1 MKILVAL
8 KEINRAEVY
17 RRTYEDSP
25 LGLGRLG
32 LTGLAAL
39 VALLGLSANSAG
51 IFIPALFFAAL
62 MGPMM
67 GSALG
72 LALQD
77 WKLAGESAKSFGR
90 GVAVIFVVATVGAWL
105 SPLREATPEMVART
119 TPNLIDLMVALL
131 AGTATVWI
139 RCTQSEKADFLPQ
152 ALVSAVTLLPLCV
165 AGYGVGTGQWDVAWG
180 AGKLFLVNSV
190 GIILAADLGFILFGF
205 HSRREDAERRV
216 LSRVQIVF
224 GFVLLVVLAT
234 PLLGTLRR
242 VILQRHTRAEIQDL
256 LGPLLTSEG
265 ASLAELQYRE
275 ASDALEITPV
285 IRTPQ
290 YLSQTDLETIKQK
303 LQTRLG
309 RPVRLNF
316 KQVLQLEM
324 GDAVT
329 GGVVR
334 QEEPDYR
341 RNVGLAIRDLHGTS
355 QAAVTSAMANLPFAQ
370 AETIDVGI
378 LGPEQPLQIRLRLS
392 SSDKLSTDAVKILT
406 SMVSQNLGMPVV
418 VEGKTRLTD
427 EAFAGIVNLGAPS
440 PALNRETRKCLR
452 YLGDLLQNDRDLS
465 AELTLSGKSPEQLA
479 GMPGEIQKYL
489 NPRFQIGFNQLSVR
503 VDPSPKAAETAL
515 AAEMSWQIWAR
526 F

>member
-32 LTGLAAL
+32 LTGLASL

-62 MGPMM
+62 VGPMM

-77 WKLAGESAKSFGR
+77 WKLAGDSAKSFGR
-90 GVAVIFVVATVGAWL
+90 GVAVIFVVATLSAWL
-105 SPLREATPEMVART
+105 SPLKEATPEMLART
-119 TPNLIDLMVALL
+119 TPNLIDLLVALL
-131 AGTATVWI
+131 AGAATVWI

-165 AGYGVGTGQWDVAWG
+165 AGYGVGTAQWDVAWG

-190 GIILAADLGFILFGF
+190 GIVLAADLGFILFGF
-205 HSRREDAERRV
+205 RSRRENAERRV
-216 LSRVQIVF
+216 LSRLQIVSS
-224 GFVLLVVLAT
+224 FVLLVVLAM

-242 VILQRHTRAEIQDL
+242 VILQQHTRAEIQEV
-256 LGPLLTSEG
+256 LGPLLSSEG

-275 ASDALEITPV
+275 ASDALEISPV
-285 IRTPQ
+285 IRTLQ
-290 YLSQTDLETIKQK
+290 YLSQSDLEIIKQQ
-303 LQTRLG
+303 LQTRLS

-316 KQVLQLEM
+316 KQVLQVEM

-341 RNVGLAIRDLHGTS
+341 RNIGRAIRDLHGTS
-355 QAAVTSAMANLPFAQ
+355 QAAVSSAMANLPFAQ

-378 LGPEQPLQIRLRLS
+378 PGPEQPLRIHLSLS
-392 SSDKLSTDAVKILT
+392 SSDKLSTDAVNILT

-418 VEGKTRLTD
+418 VVGKTRLTG
-427 EAFAGIVNLGAPS
+427 ESFAGTVSLGTQSA
-440 PALNRETRKCLR
+440 ALNRETRKYLR
-452 YLGDLLQNDRDLS
+452 QLGGLLQNDPDLN
-465 AELTLSGKSPEQLA
+465 AELVLSGENPEGLA
-479 GMPGEIQKYL
+479 AVPGEIEEYL
-489 NPRFQIGFNQLSVR
+489 NPRFPIEINQLSIR
-503 VDPSPKAAETAL
+503 VDSSPEHAENSPPS
-515 AAEMSWQIWAR
+515 EMSWQIWAR